1 MKRVCVYVCMCV
13 CFLSTCRL
21 GAALLDKAA
30 PDIQGQHVE
39 HRPGVQQLLALHG
52 HLLPGLVGKQRP
64 LQGLNRGHQPDD
76 AATGEPIALHETPQ
90 PLTLITGRQGPVRND
105 PLRLV

>member
-1 MKRVCVYVCMCV
+1 M
-13 CFLSTCRL
+13 

-30 PDIQGQHVE
+30 LDIQGQLVE
-39 HRPGVQQLLALHG
+39 HGPEVQELLALRG

-76 AATGEPIALHETPQ
+76 AATGEPIALHENPQ
-90 PLTLITGRQGPVRND
+90 PLTLSTGQGPVRND
-105 PLRLV
+105 PLHLV